1 MAKKQA
7 SKKVSKKTP
16 KKTSKKVAKPA
27 AKKAASKPAAKAAS
41 KQAGLLEPGAPAPAF
56 ALPDQSG
63 TQRSL
68 ADYAGKPL
76 ILYFYPKDD
85 TEDCTTEACDFNDRA
100 PALSKLGAAVLGVSR
115 LDVKSKAK
123 FASKHAISFPLLADE
138 EGRVSAAYGTW
149 VEKSMYG
156 KKFMGVSRTT
166 YLIDAT
172 GRIARRWDKVD
183 VNGHAAEVAKAL
195 KAL

>member
-1 MAKKQA
+1 MAKKKA
-7 SKKVSKKTP
+7 AKKAAKKTAT
-16 KKTSKKVAKPA
+16 KTSKTIAKKP
-27 AKKAASKPAAKAAS
+27 AKKAASKPAAQATS
-41 KQAGLLEPGAPAPAF
+41 KPSGLLEPGAPAPAF

-85 TEDCTTEACDFNDRA
+85 TEDCTIEACDFSARA
-100 PALSKLGAAVLGVSR
+100 PALAKLGAAVLGISR

-123 FASKHAISFPLLADE
+123 FASKHGLTFPLLADE

-156 KKFMGVSRTT
+156 KKYMGVSRTT
-166 YLIDAT
+166 YLIDAK

-195 KAL
+195 KDL